1 MLITRVSSHSVF
13 TACENNHDPEEDENE
28 RNTKDFRELFTPEAK
43 KIVAFVGGNT
53 DLMKSVSKDLKNYK
67 IQKSEEKNEI
77 ATVTVNAV
85 YKGNPKKV
93 IVIELEKTD
102 DGWKISKS

>member
-1 MLITRVSSHSVF
+1 MK
-13 TACENNHDPEEDENE
+13 
-28 RNTKDFRELFTPEAK
+28 TKETQ
-43 KIVAFVGGNT
+43 KISESYSLLKRRKSLLLWGGNT

>member
-1 MLITRVSSHSVF
+1 
-13 TACENNHDPEEDENE
+13 
-28 RNTKDFRELFTPEAK
+28 
-43 KIVAFVGGNT
+43 
-53 DLMKSVSKDLKNYK
+53 MKTLKAIRFEKSKR
-67 IQKSEEKNEI
+67 KNEI
-77 ATVTVNAV
+77 ATVTVDAV